1 MFDDFF
7 RRVSLVL
14 LLAVITCTTA
24 FAQHKDS
31 LNGRKIIIAYI
42 GIDGNYV
49 TKTSVILRELNFKK
63 GDTILA
69 AKWGSIALRSKDNVM
84 NTGLFNFVD
93 IDTLTSPLGETNVII
108 RVVEQWY
115 IWPYPEFQIEERNF
129 NVWWNQDHRSLQ
141 KVDYGIFLSDN
152 NTTGNKEILRLKLQL
167 GYTEQLGL
175 SYTIPYITKNQDF
188 GIQFNVSYS
197 QNKEVAYTSIG
208 NILTFLSTPNAT
220 LQEQLT
226 SAIDLTYRQ
235 GLYNIHYLELNFASC
250 HINDTLLKVTTNYLP
265 FNLNSTAF
273 FGAKYYFKR
282 DLRDYVL
289 YPLHGY
295 FFDFSLND
303 YGLMLA
309 LPQQRAFNITYLQ
322 SSLHKYGK
330 ISNKFFYSAEAEG
343 KVSQNG
349 GEPYY
354 LQRGLGYGNDFAR
367 GYEYYV
373 VDGNNYALLKGE
385 IKYQLLNIPLI
396 NLPTQRLPFLRQ
408 RQFNK
413 TNFSLYL
420 TAFSDWGY
428 VGNADPNVVDN
439 ILANTPL
446 WGKGVGIDMVT
457 YYGIVL
463 RAEYSFNQLNQS
475 GFFLHFLA
483 DM

>member
-1 MFDDFF
+1 MFDDLF
-7 RRVSLVL
+7 RRVSLFL
-14 LLAVITCTTA
+14 FFAVIPCPA
-24 FAQHKDS
+24 LFAQHSDS
-31 LNGRKIIIAYI
+31 LTGRKIVIAYI
-42 GIDGNYV
+42 DIDGNYV
-49 TKTSVILRELNFKK
+49 TKKSVILRELSFKK

-69 AKWGSIALRSKDNVM
+69 AQWGNIALRSKDNVM

-93 IDTLTSPLGETNVII
+93 IDTLTGPSGETNVII
-108 RVVEQWY
+108 TVVEQWY
-115 IWPYPEFQIEERNF
+115 IWPYPEFQVEERNF

-175 SYTIPYITKNQDF
+175 SYTIPYINKNQDF
-188 GIQFNVSYS
+188 GIQFNISYS
-197 QNKEVAYTSIG
+197 QNKEIAYTSIG
-208 NILTFLSTPNAT
+208 NILTFLSTPDAT

-226 SAIDLTYRQ
+226 SAVDLTYRQ

-265 FNLNSTAF
+265 YNLNSTAF

-282 DLRDYVL
+282 DLRDYAP

-295 FFDFSLND
+295 YFDFSLND
-303 YGLMLA
+303 YGLGFA
-309 LPQQRAFNITYLQ
+309 LPQQKTFNIAYVQ
-322 SSLHKYGK
+322 SSIHKYGK
-330 ISNKFFYSAEAEG
+330 ITGNFFYSAEAEG

-349 GEPYY
+349 EQPYY
-354 LQRGLGYGNDFAR
+354 LQRGLGYGNDFVR

-385 IKYQLLNIPLI
+385 IKYRLLNMPLI
-396 NLPTQRLPFLRQ
+396 NLPTRQLPFLRQ

-413 TNFSLYL
+413 TNFALYL

-428 VGNADPNVVDN
+428 VGNADPDVVN
-439 ILANTPL
+439 NFLVNTPL
-446 WGKGVGIDMVT
+446 WGKGVGIDMLT

-463 RAEYSFNQLNQS
+463 RAEYSFNQLNQG
-475 GFFLHFLA
+475 GFYLHFLA